1 MLHRSTYSIR
11 RLSARHRNLWLP
23 LAGLFAFIL
32 VKGIVPV
39 GLMPGS
45 LASGSMYTLCHD
57 DLRSI
62 ALFDLLAAGP
72 QHKPVNDHHP
82 DIQQHHGHHGHIK
95 MGPDM
100 DAPAESPAAAHDYPD
115 GNCNFANSFA
125 KAVLALSIDFLL
137 EPAVAE
143 PSFFLATREL
153 FDTAFI
159 RPLTRAPPLAAA
171 V

>member
-1 MLHRSTYSIR
+1 
-11 RLSARHRNLWLP
+11 
-23 LAGLFAFIL
+23 LAGLLAFIL

-39 GLMPGS
+39 GFMPGS
-45 LASGSMYTLCHD
+45 LASGSLYTLCHD

-62 ALFDLLAAGP
+62 ALFDLLAAGQ

-82 DIQQHHGHHGHIK
+82 DIQQHQGHHGHMN
-95 MGPDM
+95 MGPGM

-115 GNCNFANSFA
+115 GNCDFANSFA
-125 KAVLALSIDFLL
+125 KAVLALSLDFSP
-137 EPAVAE
+137 EPAVTE
-143 PSFFLATREL
+143 PSFFLTTREL
-153 FDTAFI
+153 SDTAFI